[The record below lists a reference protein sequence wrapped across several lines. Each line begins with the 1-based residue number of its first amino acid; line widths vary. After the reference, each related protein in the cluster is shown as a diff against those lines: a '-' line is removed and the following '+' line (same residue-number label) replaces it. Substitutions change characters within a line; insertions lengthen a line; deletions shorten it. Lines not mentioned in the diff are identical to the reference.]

1 MEKLRQRGKSDLLEG
16 TQQVIGRTQMKTQG
30 VSGSQAHALAA
41 QSDLAASYK
50 N

>member
-16 TQQVIGRTQMKTQG
+16 TQQVTDKTQMKTQELP
-30 VSGSQAHALAA
+30 GSQAHALCA
-41 QSDLAASYK
+41 QPGPVASHK